1 MCIALCI
8 YNRISAWVVSWM
20 HLAHIQVAV
29 HIYINC
35 MMLSLWALSWGVY
48 HTAASP
54 HLLPSLR
61 EKIICLAC
69 LPARQIGENQ
79 PSWLEVGSPDQGIQS
94 CPLRL
99 FLLGVLWLRC
109 TLTPAPCDSEGKN
122 WFTVVYSGLQR
133 GEVVML
139 RIDARFHLPSGQGN
153 RETAGKQHLAFLLCS
168 YVLQY
173 CPQRYNKVQMLIIEA
188 MHMNLAWNW

>member
-8 YNRISAWVVSWM
+8 YNQISAWVVSWM

-35 MMLSLWALSWGVY
+35 TMLSLWALSWGVY

-122 WFTVVYSGLQR
+122 WFTVVYSGEKWWCCVSTL
-133 GEVVML
+133 GSICL
-139 RIDARFHLPSGQGN
+139 LA
-153 RETAGKQHLAFLLCS
+153 AGKQHLAFPLCS

-173 CPQRYNKVQMLIIEA
+173 CPQRYNKVQMLVIEA
-188 MHMNLAWNW
+188 MHMNLSWNW